1 MEQAIEWFD
10 VAKDECETLRDYAEK
25 LDKVDEGDK
34 GKLREIIGDEVNH
47 ALIALVTACRLLEL
61 KVPTDNLEG
70 IEEIFEVDEDVVQ

>member
-1 MEQAIEWFD
+1 MEQVIEWFD
-10 VAKDECETLRDYAEK
+10 VAKDECETLRNYAAK
-25 LDKVDEGDK
+25 LDKVEEKD
-34 GKLREIIGDEVNH
+34 KLREIMGDEVNH

>member
-1 MEQAIEWFD
+1 MEQVIEWFD
-10 VAKDECETLRDYAEK
+10 VAKDECETLRDYADK
-25 LDKVDEGDK
+25 LDKVDEKD
-34 GKLREIIGDEVNH
+34 KLREIMGDEVNH

>member
-1 MEQAIEWFD
+1 MEQVIEWFD
-10 VAKDECETLRDYAEK
+10 IAKDECETLRDYAAK
-25 LDKVDEGDK
+25 LDKVDDK
-34 GKLREIIGDEVNH
+34 DKLREIMGDEVNH

>member
-1 MEQAIEWFD
+1 MEQVIEWFD
-10 VAKDECETLRDYAEK
+10 VAKDECETLRNYAAK
-25 LDKVDEGDK
+25 LDNVDEKD
-34 GKLREIIGDEVNH
+34 KLREIMGDEVNH

>member
-1 MEQAIEWFD
+1 MEQVIGWFD
-10 VAKDECETLRDYAEK
+10 VAKDECETLRDYAAK
-25 LDKVDEGDK
+25 LDNVDEKD
-34 GKLREIIGDEVNH
+34 KLREIMGDEVNH